1 VNQDDQQIRVP
12 KSSEIIAGILR
23 RQIIKGDL
31 ALGDNLPPEPDL
43 IARFHVSR
51 PTVREAMRMLEA
63 EGLIR
68 VGRGIRNGARVEK
81 PDALVAARYAGHF
94 LQYEQTTIADV
105 YSALAGL
112 EAHALW
118 LIATA
123 RDPET
128 IAELRRTV
136 EEGEHP
142 PPSSPHAER
151 SHEALHQRIC
161 ELPGNQTIMF
171 VSRMLRDIITIAVD
185 DAYRR
190 LGPAP
195 PQVQKQAEIDHRR
208 ALDLVEAGN
217 AMGALV
223 FWHQHVERMTEY
235 VESVTVPTVLDLL
248 Q

>member
-1 VNQDDQQIRVP
+1 MNQDEQQIRVP
-12 KSSEIIAGILR
+12 KSSELIAGILR

-123 RDPET
+123 HDPET

-136 EEGEHP
+136 EDGEHP

-151 SHEALHQRIC
+151 SHEVLHQRIC

-171 VSRMLRDIITIAVD
+171 VSRMLRDIITLAVD
-185 DAYRR
+185 EAYRR

>member
-1 VNQDDQQIRVP
+1 
-12 KSSEIIAGILR
+12 
-23 RQIIKGDL
+23 
-31 ALGDNLPPEPDL
+31 
-43 IARFHVSR
+43 
-51 PTVREAMRMLEA
+51 MLEA

>member
-1 VNQDDQQIRVP
+1 MNQDEQQIRVP

-23 RQIIKGDL
+23 RQIIKGEL

-43 IARFHVSR
+43 ITRFHVSR

-68 VGRGIRNGARVEK
+68 IGRGIRNGARVER
-81 PDALVAARYAGHF
+81 PDARVAARYAGHI
-94 LQYEQTTIADV
+94 LQYEQTTVADV
-105 YSALAGL
+105 WSALAGL

-123 RDPET
+123 QDQET

-142 PPSSPHAER
+142 APSSPHAER

-161 ELPGNQTIMF
+161 ELPGNRTIML
-171 VSRMLRDIITIAVD
+171 VSTMLRDIITLAVD
-185 DAYRR
+185 EAYSR

-195 PQVQKQAEIDHRR
+195 RHVQKQAEIDHRR

-217 AMGALV
+217 ATGALV
-223 FWHQHVERMTEY
+223 FWHQHVEWMTKY
-235 VESVTVPTVLDLL
+235 LQAATVPTVLDLF

>member
-1 VNQDDQQIRVP
+1 MNQDEQQIRVP

-68 VGRGIRNGARVEK
+68 VGRGIRNGARIEK
-81 PDALVAARYAGHF
+81 PDSRVAARYAGHF
-94 LQYEQTTIADV
+94 LQYEQTTLADV

-118 LIATA
+118 LIAMA
-123 RDPET
+123 QDPET

-151 SHEALHQRIC
+151 SHEWFHQRLC
-161 ELPGNQTIMF
+161 ELPGNQTILF
-171 VSRMLRDIITIAVD
+171 VSTMLRDIITLAVD
-185 DAYRR
+185 EAYRR
-190 LGPAP
+190 LDPVS
-195 PQVQKQAEIDHRR
+195 PQAQKQAEIDHRR

-217 AMGALV
+217 ATGALV
-223 FWHQHVERMTEY
+223 FWHQHVERIAEY
-235 VESVTVPTVLDLL
+235 VQSVTERTLLDL